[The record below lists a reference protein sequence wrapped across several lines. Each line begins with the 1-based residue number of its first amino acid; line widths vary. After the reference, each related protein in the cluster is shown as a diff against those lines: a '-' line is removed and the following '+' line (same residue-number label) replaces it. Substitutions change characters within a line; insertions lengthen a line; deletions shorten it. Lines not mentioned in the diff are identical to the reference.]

1 MQTFCEASMTSDV
14 NIRSCLPKYEGVN
27 YLKFVGGVNYR
38 KYAGGVNY
46 PKFVGIDYH

>member
-1 MQTFCEASMTSDV
+1 MTSDV
-14 NIRSCLPKYEGVN
+14 NIRSCLPKYEEGVN